1 MKTFPIK
8 FIDTSNTVAEDYYPV
23 PAKDEIPDWFKKAAP
38 YIGGVKQAYAD
49 DRGFTSATIKKCM
62 PVFDS
67 ISAGYILYTPADL
80 EITNVDGGKFF
91 KWPDKD
97 LVSFHDATQVP
108 HHPLS
113 PNNNNP
119 LPKWNNPWV
128 VQTPEGYSSLFITPM
143 HRPSVF
149 QLFEGVVDTD
159 SYLAPVQFPF
169 MLKDPGWHGTIPA
182 GTPMAQVI
190 PFKRD
195 SFKME
200 TLQSQDMKDNTLNR
214 VHARLKSTFF
224 NGYKDRFWHRKEF
237 N

>member
-1 MKTFPIK
+1 MKTLPVK

-23 PAKDEIPDWFKKAAP
+23 PAKDAIPEWFKKAP
-38 YIGGVKQAYAD
+38 SYINGVKQAYAD
-49 DRGFTSATIKKCM
+49 DRGFTSATVKKCM
-62 PVFDS
+62 PVFDA
-67 ISAGYILYTPADL
+67 ITAGYILYTPADL

-108 HHPLS
+108 DHPQTS
-113 PNNNNP
+113 KNENP

-128 VQTPEGYSSLFITPM
+128 VQTPEGYSSLFITPV

-149 QLFEGVVDTD
+149 QIFEGVVDTD
-159 SYLAPVQFPF
+159 SYLAAVQFPF
-169 MLKDPGWHGTIPA
+169 MLKDLSWHGTIPA

-195 SFKME
+195 SFQIE
-200 TLQSQDMKDNTLNR
+200 ILRGQDIKDNALNR